1 MWVELGYA
9 YKGYTFVFVC
19 MSKFEN
25 IWVCLT
31 AIIHLLKLGGI
42 EVDNELRIHIIPIL
56 ICAEIKV
63 KNEIKF
69 SDFERRRAVAKS
81 FHKC

>member
-31 AIIHLLKLGGI
+31 AIIHLLKLG
-42 EVDNELRIHIIPIL
+42 VLKL
-56 ICAEIKV
+56 IMNSEYISYL
-63 KNEIKF
+63 F
-69 SDFERRRAVAKS
+69 
-81 FHKC
+81 

>member
-1 MWVELGYA
+1 MIVADFRWLKKSDRETYSCVSTMWVELGYA

-31 AIIHLLKLGGI
+31 AIIHLLKLGVLKLI
-42 EVDNELRIHIIPIL
+42 MNSEYIL
-56 ICAEIKV
+56 YL
-63 KNEIKF
+63 F
-69 SDFERRRAVAKS
+69 
-81 FHKC
+81 

>member
-31 AIIHLLKLGGI
+31 AIIHLLKLGVLKLI
-42 EVDNELRIHIIPIL
+42 MNSEYILPIL

-69 SDFERRRAVAKS
+69 SGFERRRAVAKS

>member
-31 AIIHLLKLGGI
+31 AIIHLLKLGVLKLI
-42 EVDNELRIHIIPIL
+42 IHIIPIL

>member
-1 MWVELGYA
+1 MEFALA
-9 YKGYTFVFVC
+9 
-19 MSKFEN
+19 
-25 IWVCLT
+25 
-31 AIIHLLKLGGI
+31 I

-69 SDFERRRAVAKS
+69 SGFERRRAVAKS